1 MAHEIEATDHLFVV
15 KTPAW
20 HQLGTVLETAPQTS
34 AEAIKAAKLDWPVEL
49 QQIYAKSSTG
59 ESVLVDD
66 AWATMRIDREHGSI
80 PLGVVGARYTPLQNE
95 EAFTFFDPI
104 VADKIAAYETAGSLR
119 DGKKVWILAKM
130 NSELMVGQDD
140 KIEKYILLSNSHD
153 GSNAL
158 TVKISPTRV
167 VCANTLS
174 AAIRHNVG
182 ISDTIN
188 IRHTKSINDKLQ
200 QAQKTLETVNKSYEI
215 LGKIWSKMTEIKMA
229 PVEVSEYVN
238 SVFETATKKE
248 TASKQLQSV
257 RAEVHQLI
265 SSGTGQHLESAFGT
279 LWGAYQ
285 GITEHVTHS
294 ISTRKNSSLDTH
306 MDNLW
311 FGRLR
316 DKIDLAFDVALN
328 VMESKGVNLATL

>member
-1 MAHEIEATDHLFVV
+1 MAHEIGSTDNLFLV

-20 HQLGTVLETAPQTS
+20 HNLGTVLESAPQTS
-34 AEAIKAAKLDWPVEL
+34 AEAIRAAGLDWPVEL
-49 QQIYAKSSTG
+49 QQMFARSTLG

-66 AWATMRIDREHGSI
+66 AWCTMRIDREHGNI

-95 EAFTFFDPI
+95 EAFSFFDPI
-104 VADKIAAYETAGSLR
+104 IADKIASYETAGSLR

-130 NSELMVGQDD
+130 NSELMIGDND
-140 KIEKYILLSNSHD
+140 KIDKFILLSNSHD

-158 TVKISPTRV
+158 TVKISPIRV
-167 VCANTLS
+167 VCQNTLS
-174 AAIRHNVG
+174 AALRAHGN

-188 IRHTKSINDKLQ
+188 IRHTKSINDRLQ
-200 QAQKTLETVNKSYEI
+200 QAQKTLETVNKSYEV
-215 LGKIWSKMTEIKMA
+215 LGKIWSKMSEIKM
-229 PVEVSEYVN
+229 PPIEVSEYVN
-238 SVFETATKKE
+238 SVFSSKKDD
-248 TASKQLQSV
+248 ASKQLQTV

-265 SSGTGQHLESAFGT
+265 SSGTGQHLETAMGT

-316 DKIDLAFDVALN
+316 DKIDDAFDVALN
-328 VMESKGVNLATL
+328 VMESKGIDLATI